1 MKIWHASSTSMP
13 MNANG
18 VLARLYKHRNDAHTE
33 PRVCYVPGCIQPA
46 IWSHLMQKNGQ
57 LSELADASGHVVE
70 PTTDDPFR
78 ARKAGDGHVN
88 YYFRKIHKN
97 EAFTFLGFCNE
108 HDTNLFRSVETPGA
122 DITAGN
128 GPMLLSYRGFLNELQ
143 KIENNR
149 NWYRRIFK
157 DRELLEGMACH
168 EARRLARIRELDSAY
183 RYVIEIEQRI
193 KQAFEQELGIGRGPA
208 PAPASHETAKFKFLC
223 FTMERVP
230 ICTSSCFGGIIASD
244 EVQRRIDAGLDG
256 GYSPES
262 YFVTISPSPKGK
274 TTVVLGSYSGHNISY
289 GPLDNEM
296 QKRAPEFITEH
307 SQGLEVE
314 AEWKPCRVAR
324 QG

>member
-1 MKIWHASSTSMP
+1 MP

-223 FTMERVP
+223 LQWNVYRFAPRHALAGSLHPMKSSEGLMQDSMVDILPRVILLPSRLHQKARRRLCLDRILDTIYHTGLSTTRCKSER
-230 ICTSSCFGGIIASD
+230 
-244 EVQRRIDAGLDG
+244 
-256 GYSPES
+256 
-262 YFVTISPSPKGK
+262 
-274 TTVVLGSYSGHNISY
+274 
-289 GPLDNEM
+289 
-296 QKRAPEFITEH
+296 
-307 SQGLEVE
+307 
-314 AEWKPCRVAR
+314 W
-324 QG
+324 